1 MRELLESLARLHACG
16 VVHRDVKPANLI
28 AAEKDGGVLKLIDLG
43 SAALCGVGDAPLLNY
58 YPSRGPAD
66 PRYCKPGE
74 LYLLPEGSP
83 RPTEANAEKLRRAHA
98 PDRFDSFSAGCTMMQ
113 LAVVG
118 RARRRSWRPFWRSS
132 SRRD

>member
-43 SAALCGVGDAPLLNY
+43 SAALCLGDAPLLNY
-58 YPSRGPAD
+58 YPGVGPAD

-83 RPTEANAEKLRRAHA
+83 RPTEANAEKLWRAHA
-98 PDRFDSFSAGCTMMQ
+98 PIDSTRSARG
-113 LAVVG
+113 
-118 RARRRSWRPFWRSS
+118 AR
-132 SRRD
+132 